1 MPIEQDSNHAKDGGR
16 QSVAAPS
23 RYLMPAL
30 VTLVTVGV
38 FVGAIFLMMTQ
49 LRDRLR
55 TKVMQQDSLVLQAA
69 ALMQGENGNESHD
82 DQLVNAV
89 AASDANTNIFAVRL
103 FDKDGR
109 FVDSFPTTL
118 LHTQLSS

>member
-69 ALMQGENGNESHD
+69 ARIQAESGNESD
-82 DQLVNAV
+82 DEQLVSMLNTSGAV
-89 AASDANTNIFAVRL
+89 PDTGGVRL
-103 FDKDGR
+103 FDKEGR
-109 FVDSFPTTL
+109 FVK
-118 LHTQLSS
+118 